1 MTALGRAVLLIAI
14 SGLFAGLIR
23 GQAAAAALSLATLFW
38 LMLEWVW
45 FQWRVRYQV
54 PRLTFQRVVND
65 RDDSEGTLQ
74 AGRLLRAQVL
84 IGTGGTWCHGP
95 FHIEDVIPENVDVAQ
110 SEHQAYSGPGFRS
123 AVFCWTARVRGAG
136 QLRLPGFR
144 IVVQDRHGFF
154 RSESFVVCRQIFR
167 VLPAW
172 LETGEHRP
180 VIKRI
185 NAIPRHGIHRLQRA
199 GMGSELLELRDY
211 VIGDPPKSI
220 AWKVSAR
227 RDRLMTRQYESE
239 VPIRVQLFVDG
250 GISMRVGGFGS
261 RLLDQVCF
269 VAASVARNAVSAGD
283 SVGLVCFDE
292 RGPRVLGQQTGDRGF
307 QQLLQAMA
315 DFAVNPPP
323 MPTRL
328 TPQLEQSALALMGQ
342 QFPHLLNPRI
352 NYLPWS
358 LFPLLPWRR
367 RRHQQRGQLA
377 SAIAHLYGMT
387 AERQMQL
394 MLDDALLATFSQHF
408 LSQCGMA
415 WLAPVV
421 AIRGRGFHDGVARM
435 EALSQ
440 AVLTA
445 VSRAKDNEVLVIL
458 ADLLES
464 SHGISHLLPALR
476 LARAR
481 HHRVVCVCPTPTFR
495 RPVSNALE
503 MTGTSAEELL
513 LAAEQ
518 TRTRGLANG
527 LHRELRRLGVAT
539 AFAGEASAIH
549 AVLSEMDLAR
559 SGRAG
564 AGVSR

>member
-1 MTALGRAVLLIAI
+1 
-14 SGLFAGLIR
+14 
-23 GQAAAAALSLATLFW
+23 
-38 LMLEWVW
+38 
-45 FQWRVRYQV
+45 
-54 PRLTFQRVVND
+54 
-65 RDDSEGTLQ
+65 
-74 AGRLLRAQVL
+74 
-84 IGTGGTWCHGP
+84 
-95 FHIEDVIPENVDVAQ
+95 
-110 SEHQAYSGPGFRS
+110 
-123 AVFCWTARVRGAG
+123 
-136 QLRLPGFR
+136 R

-227 RDRLMTRQYESE
+227 RDRLMTRQYESD

-377 SAIAHLYGMT
+377 SAIAQLYGMT

>member
-377 SAIAHLYGMT
+377 SAIAQLYGMT

-495 RPVSNALE
+495 RPVSNARE
-503 MTGTSAEELL
+503 MTGTSADELL
-513 LAAEQ
+513 LAAEP
-518 TRTRGLANG
+518 TRTSGLANG

>member
-1 MTALGRAVLLIAI
+1 MTSLGRAVLLIAA

-45 FQWRVRYQV
+45 FQWRVRYQI

-65 RDDSEGTLQ
+65 RDDSDGTLQ
-74 AGRLLRAQVL
+74 AGRLLRVQVL
-84 IGTGGTWCHGP
+84 VGTGGRWCSGP
-95 FHIEDVIPENVDVAQ
+95 VHIEDVIPENVDVPQ
-110 SEHQAYSGPGFRS
+110 SEHQASSGSGFRS
-123 AVFCWTARVRGAG
+123 AAYFWTGRVRGAG

-144 IVVQDRHGFF
+144 IVVQDRQGFF

-172 LETGEHRP
+172 QETGEHNP
-180 VIKRI
+180 MIKRI

-211 VIGDPPKSI
+211 VVGDPPKSI

-269 VAASVARNAVSAGD
+269 VAASVARNAISAGD

-292 RGPRVLGQQTGDRGF
+292 RGLRVLGQQTGDRGF
-307 QQLLQAMA
+307 QQLLQSMA
-315 DFAVNPPP
+315 DFAVNPAPL
-323 MPTRL
+323 PTRL
-328 TPQLEQSALALMGQ
+328 TVQLEQSALAVMGQ

-358 LFPLLPWRR
+358 LFPVLPWRR
-367 RRHQQRGQLA
+367 RRRQQRGQLA
-377 SAIAHLYGMT
+377 SAIAQLYGMT

-415 WLAPVV
+415 WLAPVIAV
-421 AIRGRGFHDGVARM
+421 RGRGIHDGVARL
-435 EALSQ
+435 ETLSQ
-440 AVLTA
+440 AILTA

-464 SHGISHLLPALR
+464 SHGISHLIPALR

-495 RPVSNALE
+495 RPVGNTLE
-503 MTGTSAEELL
+503 LTGTSAEELL

-539 AFAGEASAIH
+539 AFAGESSAIH
-549 AVLSEMDLAR
+549 AVLSEMNLAR
-559 SGRAG
+559 SGRSG

>member
-1 MTALGRAVLLIAI
+1 MTPLGRAVLLVAL

-23 GQAAAAALSLATLFW
+23 GQATAAGLSLATLCW
-38 LMLEWVW
+38 LMLEWFW
-45 FQWRVRYQV
+45 FQWRLRYQI
-54 PRLTFQRVVND
+54 PRLTVRRVVNE
-65 RDDSEGTLQ
+65 RDATDGTLQ
-74 AGRLLRAQVL
+74 AGRMLRAEVC

-95 FHIEDVIPENVDVAQ
+95 LQFEDVLPENVEVVQ
-110 SEHQAYSGPGFRS
+110 SEHQSYCGTGFRS
-123 AVFCWTARVRGAG
+123 AVFQWAGRLRGAG
-136 QLRLPGFR
+136 QLRLPG
-144 IVVQDRHGFF
+144 VHVTVLDRHGFF
-154 RSESFVVCRQIFR
+154 RARTFVVCRQIFR

-180 VIKRI
+180 LIKRI

-239 VPIRVQLFVDG
+239 VPIRVQLFLDG
-250 GISMRVGGFGS
+250 GMSMRAGGFGS
-261 RLLDQVCF
+261 RLLDQVSF
-269 VAASVARNAVSAGD
+269 VAASVARNAISAGD

-307 QQLLQAMA
+307 QQLLQTMA
-315 DFAVNPPP
+315 DFAVNPAPL
-323 MPTRL
+323 PTRL
-328 TPQLEQSALALMGQ
+328 TPQLEQAALAVMGQ
-342 QFPHLLNPRI
+342 QFPHLLNPQI

-377 SAIAHLYGMT
+377 SAIAQLYGMT
-387 AERQMQL
+387 TERQMQL
-394 MLDDALLATFSQHF
+394 LLDDALLATFSQHF

-421 AIRGRGFHDGVARM
+421 AVRGRGFHDGVGRM
-435 EALSQ
+435 EALAH

-445 VSRAKDNEVLVIL
+445 VARAKDNEVLVIL

-464 SHGISHLLPALR
+464 SHGISHLIPALR

-481 HHRVVCVCPTPTFR
+481 HHRVICVCPTPAFR
-495 RPVSNALE
+495 RPAGNSLDLA
-503 MTGTSAEELL
+503 GSSAEDLL

-518 TRTRGLANG
+518 TRTRGLASG
-527 LHRELRRLGVAT
+527 LHRELQRLGVTT
-539 AFAGEASAIH
+539 AFSGESSAIH
-549 AVLSEMDLAR
+549 AVLSEMNLAR
-559 SGRAG
+559 TGRTG
-564 AGVSR
+564 AGVLR